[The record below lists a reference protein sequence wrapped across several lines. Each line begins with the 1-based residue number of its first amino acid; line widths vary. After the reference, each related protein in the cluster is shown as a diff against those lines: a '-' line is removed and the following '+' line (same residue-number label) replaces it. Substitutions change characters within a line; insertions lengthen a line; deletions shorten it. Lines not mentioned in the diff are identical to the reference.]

1 MLWGGEGEGI
11 SALLQDVMP
20 DTFFFPRVLY
30 AAFIIAV
37 ICWLIFDTA
46 KQGSRQLI
54 SFGGL
59 VLYVL
64 LMFIFSKY
72 PSRVSI

>member
-1 MLWGGEGEGI
+1 MGGEGKEI
-11 SALLQDVMP
+11 SGLLQHVMP
-20 DTFFFPRVLY
+20 DTFFSPRVLC
-30 AAFIIAV
+30 AALIITI

-72 PSRVSI
+72 PARVSI